1 MSKFEQG
8 KAAIT
13 PVIGMQGTVAYMT
26 KEGFPI
32 LQPETDTKPAKLPI
46 WQRLARA
53 VPISAGIAI
62 RLVRRWN

>member
-1 MSKFEQG
+1 MSESEQD
-8 KAAIT
+8 KPAAIT

-46 WQRLARA
+46 WRRLARK
-53 VPISAGIAI
+53 VLG
-62 RLVRRWN
+62 R

>member
-1 MSKFEQG
+1 MSETEKG

-13 PVIGMQGTVAYMT
+13 LVIGMQGTVAYMT

-46 WQRLARA
+46 WRRLARK
-53 VPISAGIAI
+53 VLG
-62 RLVRRWN
+62 R